1 MSKQDL
7 ALNDD
12 FKLYVKDLEKRLE
25 DHYKNLHHLMS
36 QPGHTL
42 DVEANI
48 LMRLNSQRA
57 IIAELEAIIT
67 LPATYIAK
75 EEIKKEA
82 KMRYGSKLLG
92 LLRGAFKESQP
103 KAEQPGE

>member
-57 IIAELEAIIT
+57 IIAELEQIIA
-67 LPATYIAK
+67 LPVSYIPK
-75 EEIKKEA
+75 EKQEDRNKKA
-82 KMRYGSKLLG
+82 ARYGGRFLDIFRSV
-92 LLRGAFKESQP
+92 FKDKGESNI
-103 KAEQPGE
+103 